1 MTEPPFVKR
10 GQPITA
16 TLWNQLCAAVRACR
30 IIAGD
35 GVRLRE
41 MPDGTIITFDGD
53 GADFVHPF
61 QVSLVGTEG
70 ASIRPGTVNR
80 IDAKIK
86 GVPLAGSDREP
97 PPVLKFGKPQLDQ
110 DGRGYICAE
119 VTCREKDWSVE
130 KVEVV
135 QVADPNTDAGEASGS
150 HGGSGGSVALPG
162 RRARYPLAMLRE
174 RKDKRLDLYQITFFD
189 LQHRPALGTD
199 RKTAARHF
207 FWQ

>member
-16 TLWNQLCAAVRACR
+16 ILWNQLCAAVRGCR
-30 IIAGD
+30 LIAGD

-80 IDAKIK
+80 VDAKIK

-97 PPVLKFGKPQLDQ
+97 PPVLKFGKLQLDQ
-110 DGRGYICAE
+110 DGRGYICVE
-119 VTCREKDWSVE
+119 VTCEKDWSVE

-174 RKDKRLDLYQITFFD
+174 RKDKKLDLYQITFFD
-189 LQHRPALGTD
+189 LQHRPALATD